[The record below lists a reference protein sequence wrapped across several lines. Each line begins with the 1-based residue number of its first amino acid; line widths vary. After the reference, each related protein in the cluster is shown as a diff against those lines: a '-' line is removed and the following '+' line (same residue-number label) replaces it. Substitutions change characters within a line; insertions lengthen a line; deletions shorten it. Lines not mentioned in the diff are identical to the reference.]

1 MMRFCGATAVA
12 LIVFLNLT
20 VAAAATLVI
29 NANTTEPA
37 SKAVFEQLIEEFK
50 IENPQIEVK
59 FSVLDREGFK
69 AGIRNILT
77 SAAPDVVTRF
87 AGERMQTFVDL
98 GLLEDI
104 SDLWQQQGLEEA
116 MASSLSAMSVNGRQ
130 YGIPYSFYQWGMYY
144 RKDLFER
151 YGLEVPATWQELLA
165 AGKVLNDNGI
175 KPVAIGTKYFW
186 TAAGWFDYLDL
197 RINGLDFHR
206 QLLAGK
212 IPYTDTRVRKTFAYW
227 RQLIDAGFYIDN
239 HASYSWQE
247 AQPFLYQGKAAMYL
261 INHLIVAMFPDEVAA
276 SMDYFQFPSIDADIA
291 LFEIAPTET
300 LHIPSKAKNKQEAR
314 KFLAFMARA
323 DNQSKLNKALGNLPP
338 NRNSDVAQDRFL
350 KSGFEVLANAA
361 GLAHSYEYDTH
372 PEMAKIGMQ
381 GFQEFM
387 LKPDRLEAILERLE
401 KVRKRLYE

>member
-1 MMRFCGATAVA
+1 
-12 LIVFLNLT
+12 
-20 VAAAATLVI
+20 
-29 NANTTEPA
+29 
-37 SKAVFEQLIEEFK
+37 
-50 IENPQIEVK
+50 
-59 FSVLDREGFK
+59 
-69 AGIRNILT
+69 
-77 SAAPDVVTRF
+77 VVTWF